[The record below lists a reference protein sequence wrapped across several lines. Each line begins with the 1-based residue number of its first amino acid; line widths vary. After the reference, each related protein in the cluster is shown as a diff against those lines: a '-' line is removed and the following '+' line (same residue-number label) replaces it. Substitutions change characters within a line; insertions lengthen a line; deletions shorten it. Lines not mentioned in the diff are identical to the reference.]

1 MTRHSEM
8 RNILRQPKHSSEKG
22 QLYFRNLSAETKAVI
37 GLHADQEHYFTA
49 LIVLSRDSA
58 AY

>member
-1 MTRHSEM
+1 M

-37 GLHADQEHYFTA
+37 GLHADHEHYFTA